1 MLSLAVSCRVA
12 LTTIDANDKTM
23 MIHPCHGT
31 NSIRVDSQPTKYKIR
46 ESCLDNWTV
55 SAETKVNQ
63 TEKKEEINEG
73 VAAVKES
80 GPFYFAGLLSDVS
93 E

>member
-23 MIHPCHGT
+23 MIHPCHVT
-31 NSIRVDSQPTKYKIR
+31 NSIRVVSQGRKYKIR

-55 SAETKVNQ
+55 SAEMKVNQ
-63 TEKKEEINEG
+63 TEKEINEG
-73 VAAVKES
+73 VAAVKREWTFLFCRS
-80 GPFYFAGLLSDVS
+80 FV
-93 E
+93 